1 MTMVVGC
8 SGVQF
13 DLPQHTDHFSNAIS
27 YNNKVDILWLVDD
40 SSSMEKHQR
49 SLDQQI
55 PALVTTLN
63 GLKMDYHIGVITSS
77 VTNSQTGGRL
87 LGEPRFLTQKTPN
100 MLTLLRQR
108 MLAGELGSNLERS
121 LDAMEIVLSP
131 RYQSEEGK
139 GFLRDDAL
147 LVVIALSDEEDHSPV
162 SNPVA
167 HFTSFLDSIK
177 APWVDGSRSW
187 VFNFIGVLDESATC
201 RTFNDYSSVGNIFK
215 GLVDISG
222 GIKESICTSSLDRAV
237 KNIRAR
243 IYEIITDYKLSKK
256 PIVET
261 IRVRLGGVEIPRSQV
276 DGWDYIEATNVVR
289 FYGSAVPAA
298 DVSISVD
305 FKPSEAN

>member
-1 MTMVVGC
+1 MAMVVGC

-13 DLPQHTDHFSNAIS
+13 DLPQHTDHFSNAIN

-40 SSSMEKHQR
+40 SSSMAKHQR
-49 SLDQQI
+49 SLDEQI
-55 PALVTTLN
+55 PSLVTTLN
-63 GLKMDYHIGVITSS
+63 SLKMDYHIGVVTSS
-77 VTNSQTGGRL
+77 VTNPQTGGRL
-87 LGEPRFLTQKTPN
+87 LGDPRFLTQKTPN
-100 MLTLLRQR
+100 MLALLRSR

-147 LVVIALSDEEDHSPV
+147 LVVIALSDEEDNSPV

-167 HFTSFLDSIK
+167 HFTNFLDSIK
-177 APWVDGSRSW
+177 TPWVDGSRSW
-187 VFNFIGVLDESATC
+187 VFNFIGVLEESPTC

-215 GLVDISG
+215 GLADISG

-237 KNIRAR
+237 KNLRAR

-256 PIVET
+256 PILDS
-261 IRVRLGGVEIPRSQV
+261 IRVKLGGVEIPRSQE
-276 DGWDYIEATNVVR
+276 DGWDYIEATNVIR

-298 DVSISVD
+298 DVSISVE
-305 FKPSEAN
+305 FKPREAN